1 MKEVTVLDKNSRPIA
16 VGDTVYTPLAGAGG
30 GSGTH
35 DNRKEGVVDA
45 IVTGSQFEPEIAGC
59 KKAAAT
65 VKIPPKVVY
74 TDEKGVQQQSNPK
87 ALANMNTDKEKDD
100 GKGKDKAGEGDGGKS
115 KKEMRESGE
124 IDKKKTRKAD
134 DGVGSPSTGM
144 ANDVVSQE
152 TQQDI
157 ISPDAE
163 NETDKRKKGK
173 KRAGINEE
181 ERKEREE

>member
-87 ALANMNTDKEKDD
+87 ALANMNTDISKE
-100 GKGKDKAGEGDGGKS
+100 GEANKS
-115 KKEMRESGE
+115 KKGQREDEDGDL
-124 IDKKKTRKAD
+124 DKKKTRKAD
-134 DGVGSPSTGM
+134 DGVGDPNKKGGM
-144 ANDVVSQE
+144 AKDVISQE

-157 ISPDAE
+157 VEPNVE

-173 KRAGINEE
+173 KRPGINEE